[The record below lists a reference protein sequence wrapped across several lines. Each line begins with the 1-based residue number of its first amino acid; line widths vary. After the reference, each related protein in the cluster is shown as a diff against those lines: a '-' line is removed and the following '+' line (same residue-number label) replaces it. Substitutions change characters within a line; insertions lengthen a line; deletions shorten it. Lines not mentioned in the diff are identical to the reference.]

1 MEAEVVINKQ
11 TMRFNH
17 LKLIIWSVFIIGCCP
32 LIAQDEAFKGGIGDG
47 FTLDTTNLE
56 FLDFTVGGIGDGFS
70 TDSTNQEFLDF
81 SVGGFGDGFTT
92 SSFTNNFA
100 DFCYGGIGDGFAT
113 EEMSID
119 FLDFTSGGNSDGF
132 SFASS
137 STNDFNDMYKGGDSD
152 GFAYDKYGHIIYWT
166 GNLGTNWNVTGNWE
180 NGIIPSYCNPVVI
193 PAGVP
198 NFPAVNA
205 GLLRIGYYKNEGD
218 YKCQSLKINTGAEM
232 LTRVNCF
239 VENYELIFIQG
250 KLYVKNPAA
259 NAFTNLWEGLIR
271 LKPSAELIVKE

>member
-1 MEAEVVINKQ
+1 MEAEVGINNQ

-17 LKLIIWSVFIIGCCP
+17 LKLLIWSVFIIGCCP

-81 SVGGFGDGFTT
+81 SVGGFGDGFTNSDVDIVFNDFVKGGFGDGFTT

-100 DFCYGGIGDGFAT
+100 DFCYGGNGDGFTNDELNTAFF
-113 EEMSID
+113 D
-119 FLDFTSGGNSDGF
+119 FSSGGNSDGF

-152 GFAYDKYGHIIYWT
+152 GFAYDKYGHIIFWT
-166 GNLGTNWNVTGNWE
+166 GDLGTNWNVAGNWE

-193 PAGVP
+193 PSAVP

-205 GLLRIGYYKNEGD
+205 GLLRIGYYTNEGD
-218 YKCQSLKINTGAEM
+218 Y
-232 LTRVNCF
+232 
-239 VENYELIFIQG
+239 
-250 KLYVKNPAA
+250 
-259 NAFTNLWEGLIR
+259 
-271 LKPSAELIVKE
+271 